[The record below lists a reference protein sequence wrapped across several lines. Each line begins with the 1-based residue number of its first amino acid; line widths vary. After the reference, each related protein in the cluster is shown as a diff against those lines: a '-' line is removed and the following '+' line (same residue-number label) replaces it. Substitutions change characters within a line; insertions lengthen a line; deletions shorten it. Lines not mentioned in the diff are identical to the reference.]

1 LRALPFLS
9 FVALCAG
16 SLIFDLTLSRRLPS
30 DSDWAEVAAS
40 LRVRVKPGE
49 EVQIW
54 PPWAERARL
63 FIESAPV
70 RAEED
75 LRSADYPGIER
86 LWLVGL
92 FRSPRNDLA
101 HARDALRARGATA
114 EERVRFGALE
124 LEPWELHG
132 PNLLA
137 DLTGRREEHEV
148 DYVARPCISVRLPGR
163 ISARGPGGVLHL
175 RAGIVGERAYQTS
188 RGPVRVEV
196 SAEGARVGELV
207 VPPTIPPEPGW
218 RRLDVATAPGDHL
231 YEIAANA
238 PDPDRPFCVAAW
250 VTER

>member
-1 LRALPFLS
+1 LRALPFFS
-9 FVALCAG
+9 FVALCALA
-16 SLIFDLTLSRRLPS
+16 LIFDLTLPFRLPT

-40 LRVRVKPGE
+40 LRVRARPGD

-63 FIESAPV
+63 FVESAPL

-75 LRSADYPGIER
+75 LRSADYPGVER

-92 FRSPRNDLA
+92 FRSPRNGLA
-101 HARDALRARGATA
+101 EAREALRARGASTT
-114 EERVRFGALE
+114 ERVRFGALE
-124 LEPWELHG
+124 LEEWDLHA
-132 PNLLA
+132 PKLLA

-148 DYVARPCISVRLPGR
+148 DYVSRPCVSVRLPGR
-163 ISARGPGGVLHL
+163 IAARGPGGVLHV

-188 RGPVRVEV
+188 RGAVRFEV
-196 SAEGARVGELV
+196 QADGAHLGDLV

-231 YEIAANA
+231 YEVATTAN
-238 PDPDRPFCVAAW
+238 DTDRPFCVAAW
-250 VTER
+250 VTDR